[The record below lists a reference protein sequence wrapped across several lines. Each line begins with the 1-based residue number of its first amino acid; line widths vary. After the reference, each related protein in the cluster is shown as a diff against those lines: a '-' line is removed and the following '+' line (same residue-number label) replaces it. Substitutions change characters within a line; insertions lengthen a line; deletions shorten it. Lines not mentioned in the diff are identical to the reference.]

1 MMLALKNIL
10 SRADT
15 VPTLIFDE
23 IDSGI
28 GGRTAVIVGQK
39 IAQLAKERQ
48 IICVTHLAQIA
59 AFADTHI
66 AVSKTVI
73 GGRTTTCARV
83 LDPDERVE
91 ELATM
96 VGGQAERASARDH
109 ARDTLRSA
117 EEWKQM
123 RTFAQRGAR

>member
-1 MMLALKNIL
+1 MLALKHIL

-28 GGRTAVIVGQK
+28 GGRTATIVGRK
-39 IAQLAKERQ
+39 IASLAREHQ

-66 AVSKTVI
+66 AVSKAVAD
-73 GGRTTTCARV
+73 GRTTTRARILAV
-83 LDPDERVE
+83 EGRVE

-96 VGGQAERASARDH
+96 VGGQDDRSSARDH
-109 ARDTLRSA
+109 ARDTLRLA
-117 EEWKQM
+117 EEWKLE
-123 RTFAQRGAR
+123 RVDAERGRR